1 MAKTLLKGT
10 VKVEFYPE
18 NRMIIEFHDMR
29 LRPNMLKTPKE
40 KRILRDIRKIG
51 WNVRLIQEYFPEVLP
66 NNTYRT
72 AKYTLAITDWN
83 LMHDKCPNTIWISK
97 NAMKRHSCHIKKRG
111 GIPEDMAETM
121 VHEMAHA
128 IMFNNPVI
136 RKRENNL
143 RARIEK
149 SHSLSESM
157 HAKNE
162 ELKELKELNHGKT
175 FQIIYSQLT
184 EKHETLADSR
194 YWRKFHKRD
203 PLKNLK

>member
-29 LRPNMLKTPKE
+29 LRLNMLKTPKE

-66 NNTYRT
+66 NNTYQT
-72 AKYTLAITDWN
+72 ARYTLAITDWN
-83 LMHDKCPNTIWISK
+83 LMHNKCPNTIWISK
-97 NAMKRHSCHIKKRG
+97 NAMKRHSSRARKLHRM
-111 GIPEDMAETM
+111 PESVAETM

-136 RKRENNL
+136 RKRENDL

-149 SHSLSESM
+149 SDFLSESTHCRM
-157 HAKNE
+157 HAENE
-162 ELKELKELNHGKT
+162 ELNHGKL

-184 EKHETLADSR
+184 EKYETLADSR
-194 YWRKFHKRD
+194 YWLKFHKGD